1 MKNNDPILNFLKL
14 QGYTGEQLKIAYD
27 KLKKEN
33 ITLNQLITR
42 FVKKVDDN
50 PNSLSCHKCTDRS
63 FQK

>member
-14 QGYTGEQLKIAYD
+14 QGYAGEQLRIAYD

-33 ITLNQLITR
+33 VTLEQLITR